1 MLRKIRESQQEEGF
15 TLIELLVVVI
25 IIGILAAIAI
35 PVFLSQ
41 RERGWRA
48 QMQSDLRNAAVAMET
63 YYTDEGTYSAAGLN
77 AAFGF
82 SQTTDVTVTAPVATD
97 TTYCLQAVHGKF
109 AGETWS
115 ITPGGGL
122 DDAACVTTP

>member
-41 RERGWRA
+41 RERAWQA
-48 QMQSDLRNAAVAMET
+48 AVNSDLRNGAVAMET
-63 YYTDEGTYSAAGLN
+63 YYTDNGTYAAEGLDADFGFAETALVDVSFARGDANSFCLQGFHENNPTEIVAIYDSGAGGLN
-77 AAFGF
+77 TSTG
-82 SQTTDVTVTAPVATD
+82 
-97 TTYCLQAVHGKF
+97 
-109 AGETWS
+109 
-115 ITPGGGL
+115 
-122 DDAACVTTP
+122 AC